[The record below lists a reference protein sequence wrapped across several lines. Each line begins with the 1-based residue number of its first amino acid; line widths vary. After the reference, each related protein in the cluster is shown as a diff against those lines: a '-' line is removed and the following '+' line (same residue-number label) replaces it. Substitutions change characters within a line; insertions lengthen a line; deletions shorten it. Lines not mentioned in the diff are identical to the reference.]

1 MREVFFIWDLEDEP
15 DGNVQHIAEHG
26 LTIEEVES
34 VFRDRGSR
42 TETSRSS
49 GFPITFGTRHTGRYV
64 VVVWEQVEK
73 EPLCVRPITA
83 YEPSEDDWP

>member
-15 DGNVQHIAEHG
+15 DGNVQHVAEHG

-49 GFPITFGTRHTGRYV
+49 GFPITFGTTNSGRYI

-73 EPLCVRPITA
+73 DPLCVRPITA
-83 YEPSEDDWP
+83 YEPSDDDQP